1 MSLPPPAEQPR
12 IPAATPLDW
21 DREKVVDGL
30 RESRD
35 VLHNIRHLGRLRPPP
50 SREALAEALHGITT
64 ALFPAHYGQQTL
76 TLDTLDRFVGDTLE
90 RALQILAE
98 QVRRSLPFAAN
109 VLRDE
114 NEVLHEARSIV
125 RGFSDSLPDMRG
137 LLVSDLRAAYAG
149 DPAATGYSEILLVY
163 PGLTAI
169 IHHRIAHLLHGLGA
183 RFLARMISDIAHART
198 GIDIHPGARIGGS
211 FFIDHGTG
219 VVIGETAVIGERVRL
234 YQAVTLGARSFRKDG
249 TGALVKGE
257 PRHPIIEDD
266 VVIYAGATILG
277 RVVIGR
283 GSVIGGNVW
292 LTHDVP
298 PGSNVRQALPRA
310 EAAPGSFGGG

>member
-1 MSLPPPAEQPR
+1 MSSAASQQPAQ
-12 IPAATPLDW
+12 PAAEEADGAPDW
-21 DREKVVDGL
+21 DRQGVVDAL
-30 RESRD
+30 RHSRD
-35 VLHNIRHLGRLRPPP
+35 VSHNIRHLGRLRPPP
-50 SREALAEALHGITT
+50 SREALIEAIHGITT
-64 ALFPAHYGQQTL
+64 ALFPAHYGQQYL
-76 TLDTLDRFVGDTLE
+76 TLDNLDRFVGDTLE
-90 RALQILAE
+90 QALSILGE
-98 QVRRSLPFAAN
+98 QVRRSLPFA
-109 VLRDE
+109 V
-114 NEVLHEARSIV
+114 NEVRGEAEFLQEARAIV
-125 RGFSDSLPDMRG
+125 RGFADRLPAVRG
-137 LLVSDLRAAYAG
+137 LLVSDLHAAYAG

-163 PGLTAI
+163 PGLTAV
-169 IHHRIAHLLHGLGA
+169 IHYRLAHVLHALGA

-219 VVIGETAVIGERVRL
+219 VVIGETAIIGERVRL

-266 VVIYAGATILG
+266 VVVYAGATILG
-277 RVVIGR
+277 RVTIGK

-298 PGSNVRQALPRA
+298 PGSSVTQARLQ
-310 EAAPGSFGGG
+310 GGDG